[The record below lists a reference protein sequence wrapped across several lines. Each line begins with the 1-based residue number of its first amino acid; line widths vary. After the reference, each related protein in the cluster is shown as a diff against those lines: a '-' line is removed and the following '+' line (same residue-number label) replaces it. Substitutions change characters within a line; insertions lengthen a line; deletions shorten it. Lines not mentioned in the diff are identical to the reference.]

1 MSLRDFDNRLALKI
15 QGWPDGFYRLMW
27 MGSWFGDPVIVLST
41 AFCSFAIALYWDNNS
56 IARAFIWAV
65 FSFCLAGLIKVT
77 LMRPRPNNHYATSMW
92 IGGYSFPSGHA
103 FGSLVIYGLLAY
115 LAHTRI
121 EHPAGYL
128 ISTGIGVGI
137 FIIGLSRIY
146 LGAHYPKDVLGGWIL
161 SAIALA
167 LIVRMVL

>member
-1 MSLRDFDNRLALKI
+1 MGLRDFDNELALKI
-15 QGWPDGFYRLMW
+15 QAWPDSLYRLMW

-41 AFCSFAIALYWDNNS
+41 AFSSFAIALYWDDNS

-65 FSFCLAGLIKVT
+65 FSFCLAGLIKVA

-103 FGSLVIYGLLAY
+103 FGSLAVYGLLAS
-115 LAHTRI
+115 LAYSRL
-121 EHPAGYL
+121 EHPIGYVV
-128 ISTGIGVGI
+128 SAAIGVGI

-146 LGAHYPKDVLGGWIL
+146 LGAHYPRDVLGGWIL
-161 SAIALA
+161 SATALVLINRA
-167 LIVRMVL
+167 LL